1 MAHMMKDF
9 PNSSQAAEHAEH
21 GNHVEGKGEEEVI
34 AATESQCTDLEKN
47 DEVLQ
52 LSKWRGEEKSYSE
65 MVQLVNRKCEGLGDM
80 VNLLAEVYERWT
92 KNRQQQLCRKQ

>member
-52 LSKWRGEEKSYSE
+52 LSKWRGE
-65 MVQLVNRKCEGLGDM
+65 D
-80 VNLLAEVYERWT
+80 
-92 KNRQQQLCRKQ
+92 